1 MVLKY
6 VFSQGRL
13 VGGSRWMGSC
23 SSESFGIV
31 EIVPETTECLSVNLG
46 QASSVALS
54 ENHRLAY
61 GL

>member
-1 MVLKY
+1 
-6 VFSQGRL
+6 
-13 VGGSRWMGSC
+13 MGSC